1 MPGVQRALASCLQS
15 PLVPPTAGMSNH
27 EAFLRVESG
36 YRMPRPPECPPT
48 THRLMLSCWHRDPEQ
63 RPYFKGLWEKLS
75 SLTRYEN
82 PL

>member
-1 MPGVQRALASCLQS
+1 M
-15 PLVPPTAGMSNH
+15 
-27 EAFLRVESG
+27 ESG

-48 THRLMLSCWHRDPEQ
+48 THKLMLSCWHKDPEQ